1 MPVIVITAF
10 LLTLALSVSSAQAE
24 ENLQAQSTHA
34 AFYERKAEGWFWYQW
49 IAEAPQPKPESPSPP
64 PTSASPARPA
74 PFSAAW
80 FRQNLPRYKDL
91 AWDQPTL
98 ENLRAFLLVQR
109 LAIDR
114 SQQFADMSELA
125 ALGDPRLDELG
136 HRPNATFATQSFD
149 RQAGQA
155 QAALLNTLA
164 QKTGL
169 FFFFQSDCPNCALQ
183 APLIQSLADRYHFII
198 QPISVDGKPLPDNS
212 FSAFKVDQGQAA
224 KLGIQTLP
232 ALYLASPDGQFA
244 AVGQG
249 IMSLPELQHRILV
262 AAKRRQWVS
271 DAAFNQ
277 TRPVQSLD
285 AALFGNAQTKLSD
298 AIANTDETGFI
309 PPAQLETYLQ
319 MPAFGEVK

>member
-10 LLTLALSVSSAQAE
+10 LLTLALSIFSAQAK
-24 ENLQAQSTHA
+24 ENLPGQRTRSD
-34 AFYERKAEGWFWYQW
+34 FYERKAEGWFWYQW
-49 IAEAPQPKPESPSPP
+49 IVEVPQPEPESPSPP

-74 PFSAAW
+74 PYSAAW

-91 AWDQPTL
+91 AWDEPTL
-98 ENLRAFLLVQR
+98 ENMRAFLLVQR

-125 ALGDPRLDELG
+125 VLGDPRLDELG
-136 HRPNATFATQSFD
+136 HRPNATFAAQSFD

-155 QAALLNTLA
+155 QATLLNALA

-169 FFFFQSDCPNCALQ
+169 FFFFQSDCHNCALQ
-183 APLIQSLADRYHFII
+183 APLIQSLADRYHFIV
-198 QPISVDGKPLPDNS
+198 QPISVDGKALPGNA
-212 FSAFKVDQGQAA
+212 FATFKVDHGQAA

-244 AVGQG
+244 AIGQG
-249 IMSLPELQHRILV
+249 VMSLPELQHRILV
-262 AAKRRQWVS
+262 TAKRQQWVS
-271 DAAFNQ
+271 NMEFDQ

-285 AALFGNAQTKLSD
+285 AISTLPPALLN
-298 AIANTDETGFI
+298 IDETGFI
-309 PPAQLETYLQ
+309 PPEQLETYLKI
-319 MPAFGEVK
+319 PALGEVK